1 MPSSRVS
8 ISQHRDTSVVIYLCV
23 IYLLATFCRQPTL
36 RSESRDCLQAMPSRE
51 EEKLPLWW
59 IKKVAQKPRGDN
71 FRGHPIKFSKTDAFA
86 LLLREKVS
94 VF

>member
-1 MPSSRVS
+1 
-8 ISQHRDTSVVIYLCV
+8 
-23 IYLLATFCRQPTL
+23 
-36 RSESRDCLQAMPSRE
+36 MPSRE
-51 EEKLPLWW
+51 EEKPPLWW